1 MKASKIDICYSTG
14 YQLISTQATH
24 KQLKQMAKLNESK

>member
-1 MKASKIDICYSTG
+1 MKASKIDICYLTG

-24 KQLKQMAKLNESK
+24 KQLKQMSKVNETK